1 MRRLVIA
8 LLAAA
13 ALAGC
18 QADESTV
25 GGTVLRAVEAE
36 RVPDL
41 STLED
46 NARTYDS
53 PLVPEVAWTVDVRLD
68 DGSEVTVTTQGE
80 RRHEPGERVRLLVD
94 RNGELLL

>member
-1 MRRLVIA
+1 MKRLIIA

-25 GGTVLRAVEAE
+25 GGTVVRVVEAE
-36 RVPDL
+36 RAPDL
-41 STLED
+41 SALED

-53 PLVPEVAWTVDVRLD
+53 PLVPEVAWKVDVRLD
-68 DGSEVTVTTQGE
+68 DGSEVTVTTQGP
-80 RRHEPGERVRLLVD
+80 RHEPGERVRLLVD
-94 RNGELLL
+94 RSGELLL

>member
-1 MRRLVIA
+1 MLRAILVAA
-8 LLAAA
+8 LL

-18 QADESTV
+18 QADESSL
-25 GGTVLRAVEAE
+25 GGTVVRVVEAE
-36 RVPDL
+36 RAPDL
-41 STLED
+41 TALEET
-46 NARTYDS
+46 ARTYDS
-53 PLVPEVAWTVDVRLD
+53 PLVPEVAWKLDVRLD